1 MHNLRLQNL
10 KFKYL
15 IDDIDIDIWYF
26 GNFASMEDIRRKC
39 NLMMNL
45 SKFIF
50 NKKILSRV
58 QVCNQI
64 LPNNNRFIYLF

>member
-26 GNFASMEDIRRKC
+26 GNFASMKDIRRKC
-39 NLMMNL
+39 NLMMDL
-45 SKFIF
+45 SKFTF